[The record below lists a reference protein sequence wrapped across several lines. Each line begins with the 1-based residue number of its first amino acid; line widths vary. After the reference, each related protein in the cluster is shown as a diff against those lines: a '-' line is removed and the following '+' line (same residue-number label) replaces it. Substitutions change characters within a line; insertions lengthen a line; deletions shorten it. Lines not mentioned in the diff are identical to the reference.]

1 MNVFA
6 QLLSSRKARIGLG
19 VLGIII
25 LAFSYNAYRS
35 HIASKKKMDRFA
47 EFNRQYLA
55 NLNRQV
61 EARDRTLNYRPFAND
76 PTPCPVRTR
85 IKRQPMPYDGI
96 AAYAIAY
103 EDIRIDCRN
112 PNNFVILMIGDS
124 MTGGSGIARE
134 KTFPDLLNGK
144 GNRVVVNAG
153 FAGAGTDHWS
163 PESALFNRT
172 IVQNAGKADAVF
184 IMLGGNDILYS
195 RYVLQKPVDTDALM
209 SALTGILK
217 AVRQH
222 HPGATLYMTN
232 YPDKMFLGE
241 KNYEAVESVL
251 NSGVAGVRPGP
262 DLSSLATDR
271 SNFLPDQIH
280 LNEQGYVRAAKI
292 YDTFL
297 TGPEGPLS
305 RP

>member
-19 VLGIII
+19 LLAILI
-25 LAFSYNAYRS
+25 LAVSYNAYRS

-61 EARDRTLNYRPFAND
+61 EARDRTLNYRPFADD

-85 IKRQPMPYDGI
+85 VKRQPMPYDGI

-112 PNNFVILMIGDS
+112 PNDVVILMIGDS
-124 MTGGSGIARE
+124 MTGGSAIERE
-134 KTFPDLLNGK
+134 KTFPDLLNR

-163 PESALFNRT
+163 PKSALFDRT
-172 IVQNAGKADAVF
+172 VIQNAGKADAVF

-195 RYVLQKPVDTDALM
+195 RYVLQKPVDTDALKA
-209 SALTGILK
+209 ALIEILK

-241 KNYEAVESVL
+241 KNHAAVESVL
-251 NSGVAGVRPGP
+251 RSEVAGVRPGP

-280 LNEQGYVRAAKI
+280 LNEQGYLRAAGL
-292 YDTFL
+292 YEAFL
-297 TGPEGPLS
+297 AGQ
-305 RP
+305 

>member
-1 MNVFA
+1 VNVFA

-19 VLGIII
+19 LLAFII
-25 LAFSYNAYRS
+25 LAVSYNAYRS

-61 EARDRTLNYRPFAND
+61 EARDRTLNYRPFAED
-76 PTPCPVRTR
+76 RTPCPVRTR
-85 IKRQPMPYDGI
+85 LKRQPLPYDGI

-112 PNNFVILMIGDS
+112 PNDFVILMIGDS
-124 MTGGSGIARE
+124 MTGGSAIERE
-134 KTFPDLLNGK
+134 KTFPDLLNR

-163 PESALFNRT
+163 PESALFDKT
-172 IVQNAGKADAVF
+172 VIQNAGKADAVF

-195 RYVLQKPVDTDALM
+195 RYVLQKPVDTDALKG
-209 SALTGILK
+209 ALIEILT

-222 HPGATLYMTN
+222 HPAAALYMTN

-241 KNYEAVESVL
+241 KNYAAVESVL
-251 NSGVAGVRPGP
+251 NSGVVGVRPGP
-262 DLSSLATDR
+262 DLSSLAMDR

-280 LNEQGYVRAAKI
+280 LNEQGYRRAATL
-292 YDTFL
+292 YEAFL
-297 TGPEGPLS
+297 TGH
-305 RP
+305 